1 MHRDRPDWRVRIFRH
16 HFYKEKQMQPMGTP
30 PKAGS
35 IAFQRGLIF
44 GIIQAVVA
52 ACISLINNLV
62 LTAGNAGLGFGLAAL
77 NFIVSLALFFVAGM
91 LAAKQ
96 TGKVSTGTLAGMW
109 TGIVYGVINLVLS
122 LVIFFAISLPKAL
135 TILNSSGTL
144 SSGNADTV
152 RTAAMVGGIVALVF
166 GSLFAVGFGAGMGA
180 LGGLLGKSQSNVPT
194 TPVAQSYPV
203 YNQPYPGQP
212 VPPTPYTPAPGQPTN
227 PYGQPTNPYAQPT
240 NPYQQNPDQPGSN
253 PYTEQPH

>member
-1 MHRDRPDWRVRIFRH
+1 
-16 HFYKEKQMQPMGTP
+16 MQPMGTP

-52 ACISLINNLV
+52 ACILLITNLV
-62 LTAGNAGLGFGLAAL
+62 LTSANAGLAFGLEAL

-109 TGIVYGVINLVLS
+109 TGIVYGVINLVIS
-122 LVIFFAISLPKAL
+122 LVIFFVVSMPKAI
-135 TILNSSGTL
+135 TILNNSGTL
-144 SSGNADTV
+144 SSGNANAVKTGV
-152 RTAAMVGGIVALVF
+152 VIGGVVVEVIAAL
-166 GSLFAVGFGAGMGA
+166 LAVGFGAGMGA
-180 LGGLLGKSQSNVPT
+180 LGGLLGKNQSNVPT

>member
-1 MHRDRPDWRVRIFRH
+1 LCIKTGQIGVFAFFTII
-16 HFYKEKQMQPMGTP
+16 FYKEKQMQPMGTP

-52 ACISLINNLV
+52 ACISLINGLV
-62 LTAGNAGLGFGLAAL
+62 LTTASQAGLGLGLAAL

-109 TGIVYGVINLVLS
+109 TGIVYGIINLVVS
-122 LVIFFAISLPKAL
+122 LVVFFAISLPRVVAL
-135 TILNSSGTL
+135 LNDSST
-144 SSGNADTV
+144 AI
-152 RTAAMVGGIVALVF
+152 RTAAIVGGVAAAIF
-166 GSLFAVGFGAGMGA
+166 GALFAVGFGAGMGA

-194 TPVAQSYPV
+194 TPAAQSYPV

-253 PYTEQPH
+253 PYMEQPH